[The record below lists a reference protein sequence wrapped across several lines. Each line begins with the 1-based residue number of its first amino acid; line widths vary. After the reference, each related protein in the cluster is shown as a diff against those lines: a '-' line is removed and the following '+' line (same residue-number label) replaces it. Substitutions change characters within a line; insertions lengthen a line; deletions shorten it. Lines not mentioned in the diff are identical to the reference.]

1 MVLGADLPT
10 TVGEHRAKPEQGSI
24 VGRKKL
30 FSCLVRKAEAWKA
43 TGIESHS

>member
-10 TVGEHRAKPEQGSI
+10 TLGEHWAEPEQGSI

-30 FSCLVRKAEAWKA
+30 FSCVVRREARKA